1 MRRLLTLLALISG
14 LYASALAAETIH
26 PANEKIENFLDGDI
40 YQVAHPDWFLPHD
53 FLDLQES
60 LQDAI
65 DNDKTGLMVFYT
77 TEGCSYCALF
87 IQESLGNPA
96 IREKLQ
102 GRFDTIGLEIFDD
115 TGMTTPNG
123 DSLSVK
129 AFAKR
134 EKAHM
139 APTLLFFDASGQ
151 QVFRAVGYQNPER
164 FSAMIDYVADGH
176 TAKISFAN
184 YLKKATT
191 AANNS
196 YSTLRDDALF
206 SAPPFALDRSR
217 VAANHPL
224 LVVWE
229 STGCTDCQQ
238 WHDEVI
244 SEPGIRQLMQ
254 QFEVVRL
261 DANDASTPILRPDGG
276 KTTPADWYSE
286 SGLSHLPAFLL
297 FDGQGKEAIR
307 VDALAL
313 QSRMSNMLN
322 YMLDKAYEK
331 DWTYQR
337 FARSQARKKR
347 GLDSPY

>member
-1 MRRLLTLLALISG
+1 MFARYFPILIVQALLAL
-14 LYASALAAETIH
+14 AVNAETIH
-26 PANEKIENFLDGDI
+26 PAGEKIQNFVDGDI
-40 YQVAHPDWFLPHD
+40 YQVKHPDWFLPHD

-60 LQDAI
+60 LDKAI
-65 DNDKTGLMVFYT
+65 ANDKAGLMVFYT

-87 IQESLGNPA
+87 IQESLGNEA

-102 GRFDTIGLEIFDD
+102 GQFDTIGLEIFDD
-115 TGMTTPNG
+115 TEMTAPNG
-123 DSLSVK
+123 DTLSVK

-139 APTLLFFDASGQ
+139 APTLLFFDASGE
-151 QVFRAVGYQNPER
+151 QVFLAVGYQNPQR
-164 FSAMIDYVADGH
+164 FNAMIDYVAGGH
-176 TAKISFAN
+176 ADNASFAN
-184 YLKKATT
+184 YLKSSSAKASETYT
-191 AANNS
+191 Q
-196 YSTLRDDALF
+196 LKDDELF

-217 VAANHPL
+217 VPANHPL

-238 WHDEVI
+238 WHEEVI
-244 SEPGIRQLMQ
+244 SEPSIRKLLGE
-254 QFEVVRL
+254 FEVVRL
-261 DANDASTPILRPDGG
+261 DADDSTTPVLKPDGS
-276 KTTPADWYSE
+276 KTTPAAWYRE
-286 SGLSHLPAFLL
+286 SSMSNLPAFLL
-297 FDGQGKEAIR
+297 FDGHGKEALR

-322 YMLDKAYEK
+322 YMLDHAYERG
-331 DWTYQR
+331 WTYQQ